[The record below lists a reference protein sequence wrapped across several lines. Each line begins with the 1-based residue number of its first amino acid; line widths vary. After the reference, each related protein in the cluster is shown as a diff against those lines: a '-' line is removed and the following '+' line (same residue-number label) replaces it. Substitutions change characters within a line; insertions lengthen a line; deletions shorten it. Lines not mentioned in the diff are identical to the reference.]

1 MTMPDGFSAH
11 LDRIESQLPTYLK
24 PEQTPHD
31 LHEAMHYA
39 LKGGKRIRPLLVLLT
54 TDILG
59 GAQEDAITTAAAIE
73 MIHTYSLIHDDL
85 PAMDND
91 DLRHGKPT
99 LHIKFNDAI
108 AILAGDALQSLAFEI
123 IADDDHLTDAK
134 RVSLI
139 KIIARAAGPVGMV
152 AGQMLD
158 MASENQ
164 RIDAAALTEMHNRKT
179 GDLISASV
187 MAGACIAN
195 ASPQEQQHLQAF
207 GYALGLAFQV
217 RDDLLDVLGN
227 TATLGKSKGSDLRQN
242 KSTFTSI
249 FGVEGAKERLDTIYK
264 EALKCLQ
271 PLGKRADPL
280 VELTHFVVERI
291 H

>member
-1 MTMPDGFSAH
+1 MPDGFSAYR
-11 LDRIESQLPTYLK
+11 DRIESQLPTYLN
-24 PEQTPHD
+24 PGQTPHD
-31 LHEAMHYA
+31 LNEAMHYA
-39 LKGGKRIRPLLVLLT
+39 LMAGGKRIRPLLVLLT

-59 GAQEDAITTAAAIE
+59 GAQENAMATAAAIE

-91 DLRHGKPT
+91 DLRRGKPT

-123 IADDDHLTDAK
+123 IASDDHLTDAT

-139 KIIARAAGPVGMV
+139 KTITRAVGPAGMV

-164 RIDAAALTEMHNRKT
+164 RINAAALTEMHNRKT

-187 MAGACIAN
+187 MAGARIAN
-195 ASPQEQQHLQAF
+195 ASPEEQQHLQSF

-227 TATLGKSKGSDLRQN
+227 TATLGKPKGSDLRQN
-242 KSTFTSI
+242 KSTFTSL
-249 FGVEGAKERLDTIYK
+249 FGVEGAKERLDIIYA

-271 PLGKRADPL
+271 PLGKRADSL
-280 VELTHFVVERI
+280 AELTHFIVERI

>member
-1 MTMPDGFSAH
+1 MTERFSVYR
-11 LDRIESQLPTYLK
+11 DRIESQLPNYLSS
-24 PEQTPHD
+24 EQSPRD

-39 LKGGKRIRPLLVLLT
+39 LMAGGKRIRPLLVLLT
-54 TDILG
+54 TDALG
-59 GAQEDAITTAAAIE
+59 GAQGDAMATAAAIE

-85 PAMDND
+85 PAMDDD
-91 DLRHGKPT
+91 DLRRGKPT

-123 IADDDHLTDAK
+123 IASDDHLSDAK
-134 RVSLI
+134 RISLI
-139 KIIARAAGPVGMV
+139 KTITRAIGPVGMV

-158 MASENQ
+158 MAGENQ
-164 RIDAAALTEMHNRKT
+164 HIDAAALTEMHNRKT

-195 ASPQEQQHLQAF
+195 ASPQEQQHLRAF

-227 TATLGKSKGSDLRQN
+227 TETLGKPKGSDLRQN

-249 FGVEGAKERLDTIYK
+249 FGVEGAKERLDTIYA
-264 EALKCLQ
+264 EALGCLK
-271 PLGKRADPL
+271 PLGPRADSL
-280 VELTHFVVERI
+280 AELTHFVVERI